1 MADRERKRA
10 ERQKRKRRSS
20 ERGEEPGG
28 ESGPAVELSENGDGS
43 ISRSELKN
51 IEAREALVPLAEDE
65 RPGVVTVGAILTA
78 LAATL
83 SVLGYA
89 LWDPLESLHEG
100 DAKPPIGGVFVFV
113 ILFGTM
119 AWGMWKVRYWAVL
132 GFQTVLVFVIL
143 LSSFAL
149 IQATTILEAIGNV
162 AIVAASGF
170 LFFKMVKA
178 LARIQM
184 PDRQPRP

>member
-20 ERGEEPGG
+20 ERPEAGG
-28 ESGPAVELSENGDGS
+28 AVELSENGDGS

-113 ILFGTM
+113 VLFGTM

-149 IQATTILEAIGNV
+149 IQATTILEAVGNV